1 MIRKITGC
9 GLSIFWGGV
18 IAFGY
23 SGVMSAYWQQ
33 RFSVGNAETGLI
45 ITFMLLALAVAMF
58 FSGKVHAKV
67 GMAKCIL
74 IGSALYVLA
83 FGILLAAQNIYW
95 VYAWGFVANLGCSF
109 IYGPGLTTVQRAC
122 PEKKGLVS
130 GILNLIFG
138 VSAAVMSPILN
149 VLLENRGY
157 LFVNLFVIILIVLT
171 NIVAYFL
178 LCQAEKA
185 ETSVLGAGPALDMS
199 RDLSVGEALR
209 TRQFWLIWF
218 LWAFMGASGIS
229 MISLSKSYTLALGLT
244 GVTILTAF
252 NLANGCIRIFV
263 GMLTDKIGSKVT
275 GMAAF
280 ALAGCGYLLMPHVV
294 GIPMISLCAICVG
307 VGFGTLFTVTGPMAS
322 ELFGLKN
329 FGMIFGLIFTAY
341 GMVGGI
347 VGPAVSGF
355 LLERTG
361 GDYSMVFTYLGVM
374 AFIGVVLMG
383 CIKVEKI
390 RNR

>member
-1 MIRKITGC
+1 MIKKITGC

-33 RFSVGNAETGLI
+33 RFSVGSAEIGLI

-67 GMAKCIL
+67 GMAKCVV
-74 IGSALYVLA
+74 IGAVLYVLA
-83 FGILLAAQNIYW
+83 FGILLMARNIYW
-95 VYAWGFVANLGCSF
+95 IYAWGFVGNLGCSF

-138 VSAAVMSPILN
+138 VSAAIMSPILN
-149 VLLENRGY
+149 MLLELRGY
-157 LFVNLFVIILIVLT
+157 LFVNLFVLVLIVLT
-171 NIVAYFL
+171 NLVAFVL
-178 LCQAEKA
+178 LHQAEKVEEVGA
-185 ETSVLGAGPALDMS
+185 AGPVLDMS
-199 RDLSVGEALR
+199 GDLSVGDALR
-209 TRQFWLIWF
+209 TKQFWLIWF

-263 GMLTDKIGSKVT
+263 GMLTDKIGAKIT

-280 ALAGCGYLLMPHVV
+280 ALAGLGYLLMPYMV

-307 VGFGTLFTVTGPMAS
+307 IGFGTLFTVTGPMAS

-347 VGPAVSGF
+347 VGPAVSGL

-361 GDYSMVFTYLGVM
+361 GDYGLVFTYLGVM
-374 AFIGVVLMG
+374 ALIGVVLMG

-390 RNR
+390 RKV